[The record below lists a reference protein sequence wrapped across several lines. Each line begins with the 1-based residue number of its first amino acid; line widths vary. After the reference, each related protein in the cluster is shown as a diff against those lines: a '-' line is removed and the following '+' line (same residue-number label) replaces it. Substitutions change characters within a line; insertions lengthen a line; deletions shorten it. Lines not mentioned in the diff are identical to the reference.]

1 MHKLHGIQ
9 AGDKII
15 KIDGKKIEDK
25 ADFDKAM
32 EESNGNEIELL
43 LERAGEQLTLKV
55 KPTEENGKYYMGVYL
70 KMAENNFSNNVY
82 YAFLQTGDFAFS
94 IVDNLKLLFTGNV
107 SINQMMGPVG
117 IGEVVAETNGLLD
130 FIYILAVISISLG
143 FTNLLPFPPLDGGKV
158 VILLLEAIR
167 RKPLK
172 EKTEITIQMVGFMTL
187 IGLAILV
194 TYNDISRIF

>member
-194 TYNDISRIF
+194 TYNDILRIF

>member
-15 KIDGKKIEDK
+15 KIDGKKIKDK

-43 LERAGEQLTLKV
+43 LERAGEQLTLKF

-172 EKTEITIQMVGFMTL
+172 EKTEITIQMVGFMAL

-194 TYNDISRIF
+194 TYNDILRIF